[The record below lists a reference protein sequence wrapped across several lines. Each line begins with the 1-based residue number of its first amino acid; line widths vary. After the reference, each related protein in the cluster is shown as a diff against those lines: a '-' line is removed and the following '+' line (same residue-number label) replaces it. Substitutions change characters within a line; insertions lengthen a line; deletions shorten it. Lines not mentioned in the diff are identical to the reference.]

1 MSNAT
6 KIELPQSVVFD
17 MDGTLLD
24 TETPARQAFSTAIVT
39 IGYDYDADTYDRCI
53 GTSQVGTQEILEEVY
68 GAQFN
73 TVQLYERWT

>member
-39 IGYDYDADTYDRCI
+39 IGYDYDTDTYDR
-53 GTSQVGTQEILEEVY
+53 
-68 GAQFN
+68 
-73 TVQLYERWT
+73 